1 MKEISKIQEKFDSQL
16 RKNRKIGNNS
26 DNYKETP
33 IFLTELKSS
42 IVALEQEKIRLE
54 SQLLN
59 FRSSPRDASYEE
71 EKQQNP
77 NVSFT
82 KSSKAPQVYPNL
94 FSDDYESPE
103 MNLKQFQSVIDSK
116 KSKPIDSL
124 NSSMAN
130 KSLQPGKPSHT
141 RAKSAPKNVNPNNFQ
156 QEYGSLQNPD
166 ELIEELNYLANYS
179 NPRLNESDSDR
190 NKSYQNKSNSNE
202 YNGKTL
208 QQNFED
214 NLSYQRIN
222 VDNNYSDKYLEDDK
236 NSSGNNS
243 YENSKNI
250 FDLNQIPLNY
260 PNSQNLARQ
269 NPLAKSN
276 NSLLAMGTKPNNRSL
291 SNEQKKQ
298 INVSI
303 QSLMQE
309 ASGNNQQM
317 MNQNHSTGGNLNQG
331 NLILIKR
338 CKFSSL
344 HQDCNRHKKYF
355 KFNLDSCSLKE
366 IQFFES
372 VFLFFN
378 EFT

>member
-26 DNYKETP
+26 ENYKETP

-42 IVALEQEKIRLE
+42 IIALEQEKTRLE

-59 FRSSPRDASYEE
+59 FRSSPRDFSYEE

-130 KSLQPGKPSHT
+130 KSLQPGKPGHT

-166 ELIEELNYLANYS
+166 ELIEELNYLANNS

-190 NKSYQNKSNSNE
+190 NRSYQNKSNSNE

-222 VDNNYSDKYLEDDK
+222 VDNNFSDKYLEDDK

-260 PNSQNLARQ
+260 PNSQTLARQ

-276 NSLLAMGTKPNNRSL
+276 NSLLAGTKPNNRSL

-309 ASGNNQQM
+309 ASGNNTQM
-317 MNQNHSTGGNLNQG
+317 MNQNNITGGNLNQG

-372 VFLFFN
+372 VCYFS
-378 EFT
+378 